1 MPRTA
6 PHINPIKLIRNLWIP
21 MSDGTKLAARLWLP
35 EDADRNPVPA
45 IIEYIPYRK
54 DDAYADE
61 DHRVHG
67 WVASNGYACL
77 RIDTRGAGDSD
88 GLLLDEYLPQE
99 LQDGVEAINWIAAQ
113 PWCTGKVGM
122 VGISWGGFNSLQIAA
137 LAPEPL
143 KAIISVGS
151 TDDRYA
157 DDIHYW
163 GGTLFAR
170 YQLFWA
176 TTMLAYNARPGDPEV
191 VGPGWRD
198 QWMHRLENISPFIQ
212 PWMTHQRYD
221 AYWKHGSV
229 CENYNAMKCAVYMVG
244 AWSDGYTNSVF
255 RVLEGY
261 NGPCKGLIGPWG
273 HEMPHWG
280 TPAPAIGFLQES
292 VRWWDYW
299 LKGIDNGIM
308 AEPKLRCYMQE
319 AEPPL
324 AYREARAGRWV
335 ADAGWP
341 AATVSNQIMPLGAGT
356 LGGAASP
363 SVTLSHLAN
372 LIPASDAGNWAGWGH
387 LTDGAA
393 DQRSED
399 GQWLCFDSAPL
410 DQPLDIIGYPALSLR
425 VAADRP
431 QANLIVRL
439 CDIAPDGRSTLITRG
454 ALNLTH
460 RTSRETPE
468 ALTPGQAYDVSVTL
482 KCISYA
488 LPAGHR
494 LRVAVSSSYW
504 PWSWPSPELVTLRVE
519 TGAAAALHLPVRD
532 RSVADPE
539 VPAHFYDPLLGPGNG
554 AERLTKP
561 SGGRTHHF
569 DIGAQRHTIR
579 DNSVFF
585 SGIREPAQ
593 NGLTYMEDGEDACA
607 ITDGDPTSATATT
620 WRECLVER
628 GDWKTRVRSDA
639 TMTSTATHFIV
650 TSVIEAF
657 EGETRVFARSW
668 TDTFPRD
675 HM

>member
-1 MPRTA
+1 MPRTV
-6 PHINPIKLIRNLWIP
+6 PHINPIKVIRNLWIP
-21 MSDGTKLAARLWLP
+21 MSDGKRLSARLWLP
-35 EDADRNPVPA
+35 EDADIHPVPA

-77 RIDTRGAGDSD
+77 RIDLRGSGDSD

-99 LQDGVEAINWIAAQ
+99 LQDGVEAINWIATQ
-113 PWCTGKVGM
+113 PWCSGKVGM
-122 VGISWGGFNSLQIAA
+122 IGISWGGFNSLQIAA

-143 KAIISVGS
+143 KAIVSVGS
-151 TDDRYA
+151 TDDRYS

-191 VGPGWRD
+191 VGEGWRE
-198 QWMHRLENISPFIQ
+198 QWMHRLENIRPFIQ

-261 NGPCKGLIGPWG
+261 DGPCKGLIGPWG

-280 TPAPAIGFLQES
+280 TPEPAIGFLQEV
-292 VRWWDYW
+292 VRWWDHW

-308 AEPKLRCYMQE
+308 AEPKLRCYVQD
-319 AEPPL
+319 AVPPQ
-324 AYREARAGRWV
+324 AYRAARAGRWV

-341 AATVSNQIMPLGAGT
+341 AATVSDQVMALGAGT
-356 LGGAASP
+356 LGAAAAEPVS
-363 SVTLSHLAN
+363 LSHFAN

-387 LTDGAA
+387 LTDGAT

-399 GQWLCFDSAPL
+399 GQWLCFDSGPL
-410 DQPLDIIGYPALSLR
+410 SQPVDIFGYPSLSLR

-460 RTSRETPE
+460 RDSREAPE
-468 ALTPGQAYDVSVTL
+468 ALTPGQTYDVTVSL

-519 TGAAAALHLPVRD
+519 TGAASALHLPVRN
-532 RSVADPE
+532 RSGIDPE
-539 VPAHFYDPLLGPGNG
+539 VPAHFHDPILGPENG
-554 AERLTKP
+554 SERLNKP

-569 DIGAQRHTIR
+569 DLSTLRHEIR

-585 SGIREPAQ
+585 PGIRELAQ

-607 ITDGDPTSATATT
+607 VTDGDPTSATAST
-620 WRECLVER
+620 WRECRVER
-628 GDWKTRVRSDA
+628 GDWKTMVRSNA

-650 TSVIEAF
+650 TSTVEAF
-657 EGETRVFARSW
+657 EGETRIFARSW
-668 TDTFPRD
+668 TDMFARD